1 MDGYGGGVLVRL
13 RRLAV
18 LRSER
23 RSGVGMGDWIVGG
36 VMMLK
41 LSRECS
47 IGLSGGAFLGEG

>member
-1 MDGYGGGVLVRL
+1 MGGYGGGVVVRL

-36 VMMLK
+36 VMMLR
-41 LSRECS
+41 LLRDFD
-47 IGLSGGAFLGEG
+47 IH